1 MLKENIE
8 AFAGQPESISK
19 LLDGKNREMY
29 AHVFD
34 EMEKQSSIADK
45 KRLMSEVLVKLHD
58 IHADLQERN
67 QVIYKKP
74 LNESD
79 NVRNLIQGYQTL
91 VEGRDFKS

>member
-1 MLKENIE
+1 
-8 AFAGQPESISK
+8 
-19 LLDGKNREMY
+19 MY

-58 IHADLQERN
+58 IHADLQDRN

-74 LNESD
+74 INETD
-79 NVRNLIQGYQTL
+79 NLRNLIRGYQTL
-91 VEGRDFKS
+91 VEGRDFKSQIVRMRLVALMNSPQSHLVYRLG